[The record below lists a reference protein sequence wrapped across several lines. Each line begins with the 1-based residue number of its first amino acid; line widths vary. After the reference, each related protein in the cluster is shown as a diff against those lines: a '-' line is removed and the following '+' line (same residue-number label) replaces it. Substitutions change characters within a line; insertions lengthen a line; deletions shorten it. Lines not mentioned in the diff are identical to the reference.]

1 VFRQALVDF
10 ICSFP
15 VYCFYS
21 NIGFYLFHA
30 GCSVLTF
37 KLLKLYFLCVFT
49 TCQLRME
56 DARLGETMGSIMFSS
71 LHVWRL
77 RLDFILLRMELR
89 RMYFSYDNLQGLKY
103 MKDQYCFRL
112 EIVKIAI
119 IYVMIGSLPINGGMA
134 ELVMAPG

>member
-1 VFRQALVDF
+1 
-10 ICSFP
+10 
-15 VYCFYS
+15 
-21 NIGFYLFHA
+21 
-30 GCSVLTF
+30 
-37 KLLKLYFLCVFT
+37 
-49 TCQLRME
+49 ME

-71 LHVWRL
+71 LYVWRL

-89 RMYFSYDNLQGLKY
+89 RMYFGYDNLQGLKY

-112 EIVKIAI
+112 DIVKIAI